1 MYLQIALKS
10 IFSRKKQYSSL
21 FLVCTAGFCIS
32 LLCLAL
38 MNGML
43 SSLYQKAKTY
53 YGGDLQFI
61 GGDDDLGDYDT
72 AKVIANLNKVFTSND
87 VTICPRYEISA
98 TGSDITL
105 FFEGIAVSQRII
117 KGVDFDIEKKTVSN
131 LTFISGGIEN
141 IADSNSILISEPI
154 AQRLHVKINDSITMM
169 KSKHN
174 GYQNTAQFIIAGIFR
189 DSSLFGMYTSYIDR
203 EHLLSLDDAKPGK
216 NNDIGIYFN
225 DSSKLTTKKLNE
237 YQAKLESL
245 FNNMY
250 PLTDDKADYYAY
262 KHKLPIG
269 VESYALVTLNAN
281 LRDLR
286 LLISAMRLILYSI
299 IIVLALIIAI
309 GIGNSYKV
317 IVLKRI
323 QEIGMYRAL
332 GMSTLSINAIFL
344 SETSIVICSGFIIGL
359 FLHFIFSFILKTMD
373 FSFIPAF
380 DVFLQ
385 NGSLAPKL
393 QLGQTVILFIGIAVT
408 TLLSV
413 LFTIRKG
420 VSVNPVDAL
429 STTE

>member
-10 IFSRKKQYSSL
+10 IFSRKKQYRSL
-21 FLVCTAGFCIS
+21 FLVCIAGFCIS
-32 LLCLAL
+32 LLCLSL

-43 SSLYQKAKTY
+43 SSLYQKARIY

-61 GGDDDLGDYDT
+61 GGDNDLGDYDT
-72 AKVIANLNKVFTSND
+72 PKVMENLKKVFSDDNII
-87 VTICPRYEISA
+87 ICPRYEVSYS
-98 TGSDITL
+98 GRDITL
-105 FFEGIAVSQRII
+105 FFEGVGVSQRII
-117 KGVDFDIEKKTVSN
+117 KGVDFDIEKNNLNN
-131 LTFISGGIEN
+131 LTFIAGGVEN
-141 IADSNSILISEPI
+141 IADTNSILISEPI
-154 AQRLHVKINDSITMM
+154 AQKLHVKINDSITMM
-169 KSKHN
+169 KSTHN
-174 GYQNTAQFIIAGIFR
+174 GFQNTAQFIVAGIFR

-203 EHLLSLDDAKPGK
+203 EHLLILNNDKPGLT
-216 NNDIGIYFN
+216 NRIGIFFN

-237 YQAKLESL
+237 YQAKLETL
-245 FNNMY
+245 FTNMY
-250 PLTDDKADYYAY
+250 PLTDNKEDYYAY
-262 KHKLPIG
+262 KRKLPSK
-269 VESYALVTLNAN
+269 VESYALITLNAN
-281 LRDLR
+281 LRDLQ

-317 IVLKRI
+317 IVIKRI

-332 GMSTLSINAIFL
+332 GMSIHSINAIFL
-344 SETSIVICSGFIIGL
+344 TETSIVISSGFIIGL
-359 FLHFIFSFILKTMD
+359 LLQYIFSNILATID

-393 QLGQTVILFIGIAVT
+393 QFYQTVILFIGVAVT

-420 VSVNPVDAL
+420 VTVSPVDAL